1 MYRVFDDELKLDI
14 KDAHQTVS
22 ATRADN
28 SSAGLLGIEV
38 GHPLLAMQR
47 LTTSATGQP
56 LELLRSLYLPD
67 YFQFTIRLTR
77 SPAANEGAS

>member
-1 MYRVFDDELKLDI
+1 M
-14 KDAHQTVS
+14 
-22 ATRADN
+22 
-28 SSAGLLGIEV
+28 LLS
-38 GHPLLAMQR
+38 PQR
-47 LTTSATGQP
+47 LTTSASGQP